1 LYWSAWFSPGL
12 FVGLLAG
19 WFLIGP
25 VNAVLGWLFRG
36 FNRFFDGITAVYGW
50 TVGKLLRISAIVL
63 VVYVGLLAL
72 TGWGVAN
79 APTGFIPTQDQ
90 GYLVVNVQLPDSA
103 SVQRTDE
110 ILAKIDKIARSIP
123 GTDHTVGVSGE
134 SFVTTTNAPNLG
146 TMFVG
151 LKPFE
156 ERTRA
161 EYDAV
166 VAAKI
171 QQQCNQEIDGAIVS
185 VFRAPPIQ
193 GLGNAGGFRLQT
205 EQRGYVDLSGLQTMT
220 DQLVQRAIADPH
232 YALVFTLYRAHT
244 PQLFVD
250 IDRAKVQSLQVPMQ
264 DVFTTLQVYMGGF
277 YVNQFNK
284 FGRTWQVNIQAD
296 PESRTSAD
304 VLKQLY
310 VRSSPRQGQ
319 GQMIPLGTLLL
330 AENSTGPLS
339 VTRYNM
345 YTSASVMGIPAPG
358 VSSGTVVEEMTR
370 LAGELDVPFEWTEMT
385 YLQVQAGNVAF
396 LIFLLGTVL
405 VYLVLAAKYES
416 WRLPLA
422 VILVVP
428 MCLLAA
434 VTGMAIA
441 RLPVDIFV
449 QIGFLV
455 LVALASK
462 NAILIVEFAHE
473 QQQHGEELHQ
483 ATRGAARI
491 RFRPI
496 IMTSV
501 AFIGGVYPL
510 VVATGAG
517 AEMRQSLGT
526 AVFSGM
532 IGVALFGIFLT
543 PVFFFVLMWLG
554 SHKQAGTA
562 LVPQPAASPVAAG
575 GTSRGP
581 AEGVPPPI
589 GSLRRAEDGPSGN
602 TRAPTGRDGRDGA
615 K

>member
-1 LYWSAWFSPGL
+1 M
-12 FVGLLAG
+12 G

-25 VNAVLGWLFRG
+25 VNTVLGWIFRG
-36 FNRFFDGITAVYGW
+36 FNRLFDGVTAAYGW
-50 TVGKLLRISAIVL
+50 TVGKLLRLSVIVL
-63 VVYVGLLAL
+63 VVYGGLVAL
-72 TGWGVAN
+72 TWRQMAS

-90 GYLVVNVQLPDSA
+90 GYLLVNVQLPDSA
-103 SVQRTDE
+103 SVQRTDA
-110 ILAKIDKIARSIP
+110 ILAKIDQIARRVP
-123 GTDHTVGVSGE
+123 GVAHTVGVSGE
-134 SFVTTTNAPNLG
+134 AFLTTTNGPNLG

-156 ERTRA
+156 QRTQA

-166 VAAKI
+166 IAAKI
-171 QQQCNQEIDGAIVS
+171 QQQCNQEIEGAIVN

-193 GLGNAGGFRLQT
+193 GLGNAGGFKLQT

-220 DQLVQRAIADPH
+220 DQLVQPASTDPH
-232 YALVFTLYRAHT
+232 YAAVFTLYRAHT

-250 IDRAKVQSLQVPMQ
+250 IDRAKVQSLQVPIQ
-264 DVFTTLQVYMGGF
+264 DVFTTLQVYMGGY
-277 YVNQFNK
+277 YVNLFNK

-304 VLKQLY
+304 ILKQLY
-310 VRSSPRQGQ
+310 VRSIPSQGQ
-319 GQMIPLGTLLL
+319 GQMIPLGTLLQV
-330 AENSTGPLS
+330 ENSTGPLS
-339 VTRYNM
+339 VMRYNM
-345 YTSASVMGIPAPG
+345 YTSAAVNGVPAPG
-358 VSSGTVVEEMTR
+358 VSSGTVVQEMTR
-370 LAGELDVPFEWTEMT
+370 LGRELDVPFEWTEMT
-385 YLQVQAGNVAF
+385 FLQVQAGNVAG
-396 LIFLLGTVL
+396 LIFGLGTVL

-455 LVALASK
+455 LVGLACK
-462 NAILIVEFAHE
+462 NAILIVEFAQDERQQGQGLHE
-473 QQQHGEELHQ
+473 
-483 ATRGAARI
+483 AARGAART

-517 AEMRQSLGT
+517 RDAPVARHGGVQRHDRRRPVRHLPDARVLFPPH
-526 AVFSGM
+526 AVREPGA
-532 IGVALFGIFLT
+532 GRHVAG
-543 PVFFFVLMWLG
+543 
-554 SHKQAGTA
+554 
-562 LVPQPAASPVAAG
+562 PAANRPGPWGRRRQAERCGRNGAAVA
-575 GTSRGP
+575 GP
-581 AEGVPPPI
+581 HDRI
-589 GSLRRAEDGPSGN
+589 CIRLLKD
-602 TRAPTGRDGRDGA
+602 
-615 K
+615 